1 MAWSYEGG
9 EQLMPVRVDLPWVVL
24 REWERVASFKDRH
37 DAEQYMEGRDGLW
50 LQWAPYGSET

>member
-1 MAWSYEGG
+1 
-9 EQLMPVRVDLPWVVL
+9 MPVHVDLPWVVL
-24 REWERVASFKDRH
+24 REWVPVAMFMDRH